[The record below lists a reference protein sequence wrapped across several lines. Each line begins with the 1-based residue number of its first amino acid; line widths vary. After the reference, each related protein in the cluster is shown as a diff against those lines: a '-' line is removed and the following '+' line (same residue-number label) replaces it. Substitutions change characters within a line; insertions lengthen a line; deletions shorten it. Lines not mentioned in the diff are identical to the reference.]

1 MPALKVSE
9 EERASREAIAKIESY
24 MALEKIKKPELA
36 KRAYINYTTLAYKFR
51 NPDAFTRAELRRI
64 CKVLKVPRE
73 ERGILI

>member
-51 NPDAFTRAELRRI
+51 NPDAFMRAELRRI